1 MVSRST
7 PSPQEPERDDQSL
20 TGDTEETAT
29 TGAASAEGTDQED
42 ALLDEDALIVD
53 EDEALDVEDDF
64 IADETADDDTDEDA
78 DEAPEP
84 AVADADGA
92 GPSADAGR
100 GDSGRDDDA
109 GSAEDGVPGD
119 ADADGADA
127 QDDDE
132 PAGDAGSGGIDDG
145 IPFELKED
153 LPDPED
159 EPKTGLVSEL
169 RELTFNQ
176 AAWLVSNRET
186 GAAARSP
193 LYLIPTLLIILGVM
207 AGLAIGIARDQ
218 GAGDAGDSTLAVV
231 GISDEAQIAQFE
243 QAYGFSV
250 LAVESPE
257 AAEQAVRAGDA
268 DAALLPDTTGMGAP
282 QIIALN
288 EEPTAILEAINPP
301 QEVIYLETPAIGEP
315 LSTAFAWGLALLLV
329 LSATGLG
336 TAMFANLLVE
346 RRNRIGEVLAAAVP
360 PRAAAWGRVYG
371 ATALSL
377 SHLAIG
383 YVLLVLGLSIAGR
396 TEIVMAALP
405 TLGWFAAL
413 FALTV
418 FLYVSLLLASA
429 AAVGQRAR
437 KIGYGIVTGLLV
449 LASLAPLLLERFT
462 DVLYWPSFAPLTSPV
477 AMSLRLMGGSAE
489 WWEPLIAVG
498 VTLVV
503 GIIAYLIGQRG
514 YLANMLRGAGRGGR
528 VAVAKRD
535 RKAAKAQKGKSGV
548 KTAAGTA
555 AGASAA
561 AGVALSA
568 EDDGETDSAA
578 DDAEDSAAGQPGTE
592 DEPDADDPQDAADEA
607 KDDAGDDDPGTGG
620 DIDDDSTDDGTD
632 DEPGDEDETI
642 SR

>member
-20 TGDTEETAT
+20 SGSDAEETT
-29 TGAASAEGTDQED
+29 TAGTPSAEETERED

-53 EDEALDVEDDF
+53 EDETLDVEDDF
-64 IADETADDDTDEDA
+64 IADETADDDDA

-84 AVADADGA
+84 AAVDAASA
-92 GPSADAGR
+92 GSSAGAGR
-100 GDSGRDDDA
+100 GESGRDDDA
-109 GSAEDGVPGD
+109 GPAEGNAADDDD
-119 ADADGADA
+119 ADSAHA

-132 PAGDAGSGGIDDG
+132 PADDADGAGSGGIDDG

-429 AAVGQRAR
+429 SAVGQRAR

-462 DVLYWPSFAPLTSPV
+462 EVLYWLSFAPLTSPV
-477 AMSLRLMGGSAE
+477 AMSLRLMGGNAE

-535 RKAAKAQKGKSGV
+535 RKAARGKGRGNTAGKA
-548 KTAAGTA
+548 AAGTA

-561 AGVALSA
+561 AGVALAA
-568 EDDGETDSAA
+568 EDDQDPDSETDG
-578 DDAEDSAAGQPGTE
+578 DEDSAAGQPGTD
-592 DEPDADDPQDAADEA
+592 DELDADARQDAADEA
-607 KDDAGDDDPGTGG
+607 KGDAADDDDDDDG
-620 DIDDDSTDDGTD
+620 DIDDDGTD

>member
-7 PSPQEPERDDQSL
+7 PSPQEPERDDQSP
-20 TGDTEETAT
+20 TGSDAEETTT
-29 TGAASAEGTDQED
+29 TGAPSAERTDQED

-53 EDEALDVEDDF
+53 EDETLDVEDDF
-64 IADETADDDTDEDA
+64 IADETADDDV
-78 DEAPEP
+78 DEASEAAP
-84 AVADADGA
+84 ADAD
-92 GPSADAGR
+92 SADSPDSAGR

-109 GSAEDGVPGD
+109 GAAEDGAPDD
-119 ADADGADA
+119 ADSADG
-127 QDDDE
+127 QDDDA
-132 PAGDAGSGGIDDG
+132 PADDAGGAGSGGIDDA

-176 AAWLVSNRET
+176 AAWLVSNREA

-429 AAVGQRAR
+429 SAVGQRAR

-462 DVLYWPSFAPLTSPV
+462 EVLYWLSFAPLTSPV

-578 DDAEDSAAGQPGTE
+578 DSAAGQPGTE

>member
-20 TGDTEETAT
+20 SGSDAEETT
-29 TGAASAEGTDQED
+29 TAGTPSAEETERED

-53 EDEALDVEDDF
+53 EDETLDVEDDF
-64 IADETADDDTDEDA
+64 IADETADDDDA
-78 DEAPEP
+78 DEAPVP
-84 AVADADGA
+84 AAADAASA
-92 GPSADAGR
+92 GSSAGAGR
-100 GDSGRDDDA
+100 GESGRDDDA
-109 GSAEDGVPGD
+109 GPAEDNAADDDD
-119 ADADGADA
+119 ADSAHA

-132 PAGDAGSGGIDDG
+132 PADDADGAGSGGIDDG

-257 AAEQAVRAGDA
+257 AAEQAVRGGDA

-429 AAVGQRAR
+429 SAVGQRAR

-462 DVLYWPSFAPLTSPV
+462 EVLYWLSFAPLTSPV
-477 AMSLRLMGGSAE
+477 AMSLRLMGGNAE

-535 RKAAKAQKGKSGV
+535 RKAARGKGRGNTAGKA
-548 KTAAGTA
+548 AAGTA

-561 AGVALSA
+561 AGVALAA
-568 EDDGETDSAA
+568 EDDEDPDSETDG
-578 DDAEDSAAGQPGTE
+578 DEDSAAGQPGTD
-592 DEPDADDPQDAADEA
+592 DELDADARQDAADEA
-607 KDDAGDDDPGTGG
+607 KGDAADDDDDDDG
-620 DIDDDSTDDGTD
+620 DIDDDGTD